1 MSVSAGLPQLPR
13 QLLRALSQNLSDSRE
28 ATRSLYY
35 YFGLELYVEHA
46 ASNAF
51 AASGRRSGT
60 TSGRSRSAE
69 ESRSD
74 VANDSVQVSLP
85 EVRIQ
90 KRLPR

>member
-35 YFGLELYVEHA
+35 YSGLGWYVEHA
-46 ASNAF
+46 ALNAF
-51 AASGRRSGT
+51 VASGRRSGI
-60 TSGRSRSAE
+60 TSGRLRSAE

-74 VANDSVQVSLP
+74 VAEVSDQVSLP
-85 EVRIQ
+85 EVRV
-90 KRLPR
+90 

>member
-1 MSVSAGLPQLPR
+1 MSASAGLLQPPR

-35 YFGLELYVEHA
+35 YSGHGWYVVHA

-51 AASGRRSGT
+51 VASGRRSGT
-60 TSGRSRSAE
+60 TSGRLRSAE

-74 VANDSVQVSLP
+74 VAEDSNQVSLP
-85 EVRIQ
+85 EVRV
-90 KRLPR
+90 

>member
-1 MSVSAGLPQLPR
+1 MSVSAGLPQLLR

-85 EVRIQ
+85 EVWIQ
-90 KRLPR
+90 ERLPR

>member
-1 MSVSAGLPQLPR
+1 MSASAGLLQPPR

-35 YFGLELYVEHA
+35 YSGHGWYVVHA

-51 AASGRRSGT
+51 VASGRRSGT
-60 TSGRSRSAE
+60 TSGRLRSAE

-74 VANDSVQVSLP
+74 VAEVSNQVSLP
-85 EVRIQ
+85 EVRV
-90 KRLPR
+90 

>member
-35 YFGLELYVEHA
+35 YSGHGWYVVHA

-51 AASGRRSGT
+51 VASGRRSGT
-60 TSGRSRSAE
+60 TSGRLRGAE

-74 VANDSVQVSLP
+74 VAEVSNQVSLP
-85 EVRIQ
+85 EVRV
-90 KRLPR
+90 

>member
-1 MSVSAGLPQLPR
+1 MSVSAGLLQLLR

-35 YFGLELYVEHA
+35 YSGHGWYVVHA

-51 AASGRRSGT
+51 VASGRRSGT

-74 VANDSVQVSLP
+74 VAEVSNQVSLP
-85 EVRIQ
+85 EVRV
-90 KRLPR
+90 

>member
-1 MSVSAGLPQLPR
+1 MSASAGLLQPPR

-35 YFGLELYVEHA
+35 YSGHGWYVVHA

-51 AASGRRSGT
+51 VASGRRSGT

-74 VANDSVQVSLP
+74 VAEVSDQVSLP
-85 EVRIQ
+85 EVRV
-90 KRLPR
+90 

>member
-35 YFGLELYVEHA
+35 YSGHGWYVVHA

-51 AASGRRSGT
+51 VASGRRSGT
-60 TSGRSRSAE
+60 TSGRLRSAE

-74 VANDSVQVSLP
+74 VAEVSDQVPLP
-85 EVRIQ
+85 EVRV
-90 KRLPR
+90 